1 MSEAVGEC
9 VQVPADPDI
18 ETLSEVLDSAALAE
32 HLRRGCLGRWN
43 GGTVEEVRVVRVLKH
58 HVGQRC
64 TLEIG
69 LRTTGVWHFLIGKVH
84 CEDRSDV
91 FRAMKG
97 IQHAGF
103 GAQDE
108 FSIPQPLAYLPS
120 VHLLL
125 QEKLEGLV
133 AKEVFK
139 TGDERSRTAAAERCA
154 LWLARFQAV
163 GPKAGPVF
171 DAECCL
177 SVAQGRTKRIAVLGG
192 RCAEKAARLLESLE
206 QARAALRP
214 VEMRAGHGSYSPAQI
229 ILAEGRTA
237 TFDWDG
243 YDVADPAR
251 DAARFL
257 AALRRL
263 ALGKL
268 GSIRAL
274 DGAASVFLRT
284 YRFAGQVAVEENL
297 RFFEAAACHTLAAH
311 HLSHPVRRWHE
322 KVEAM
327 LDEGLRIIEGE
338 ATP

>member
-1 MSEAVGEC
+1 MNRC
-9 VQVPADPDI
+9 VEVLADPGI
-18 ETLSEVLDSAALAE
+18 ETLAEVFDSAALAD
-32 HLRRGCLGRWN
+32 HLRDACLGRWN
-43 GGTVEEVRVVRVLKH
+43 GEPVEEVRVVRVLKH

-69 LRTTGVWHFLIGKVH
+69 LRTTGVWQFLIGKVH
-84 CEDRSDV
+84 SEDRSDV
-91 FRAMKG
+91 FHVMQG
-97 IQHAGF
+97 IQRAGF

-120 VHLLL
+120 MHLLL
-125 QEKLEGLV
+125 QEKLEGVV

-139 TGDERSRTAAAERCA
+139 TGDERSRAAAAERCA
-154 LWLARFQAV
+154 LWLARFQAL
-163 GPKAGPVF
+163 GPVAGSVF
-171 DAECCL
+171 DADCCL
-177 SVAQGRTKRIAVLGG
+177 SVAEGRTQRIAVLGG
-192 RCAEKAARLLESLE
+192 RCAEKAARLTESLE
-206 QARAALRP
+206 RARAALRP
-214 VEMRAGHGSYSPAQI
+214 VEMRAGHGSFSPAQI

-274 DGAASVFLRT
+274 DAAAEVFLRT
-284 YRFAGQVAVEENL
+284 YQSAGLMVAEENL

-311 HLSHPVRRWHE
+311 HLSHQVRRWHE

-327 LDEGLRIIEGE
+327 LDEGLRIIDGEGR
-338 ATP
+338 P